1 MISQLK
7 LLEVQLAPL
16 FTIRAPFQLPETWRE
31 GIVKY
36 SPWVMLIFV
45 PLSLLAIGLGTI
57 ASIFS
62 MFTFNFFGALA
73 LLLSIISMILDL
85 LAIKPLFDRKRIGWN
100 LIFYAW
106 LISMLSSLISFSIV
120 GLALG
125 FLIGGFILFQVRDKY
140 VN

>member
-1 MISQLK
+1 MTSQLRS
-7 LLEVQLAPL
+7 LEAQLAPI
-16 FTIRAPFQLPETWRE
+16 FTIKAPFQLPEIWRE

-36 SPWVMLIFV
+36 SPWIMLIFV

-73 LLLSIISMILDL
+73 LLLSIIAMVFDL
-85 LAIKPLFDRKRIGWN
+85 IAIKPLFDRKRTGWN
-100 LIFYAW
+100 LVFYGW
-106 LISMLSSLISFSIV
+106 LISLLSSVVSFSIV